1 MINIRYEGTV
11 YRPPSEARSWI
22 LQATI
27 GCSHNKCS
35 FCSMYK
41 DKTFR
46 IRDMEEIIEEIK
58 SVARTYPD
66 IDRIFIAD
74 GDALIIKTS
83 HLIRIIEEI
92 KNSFKKCERIGIYA
106 SPKSVHLKS
115 IEELT
120 TLRENGLDIA
130 YLGLE
135 SGSDKVL
142 DKVNKG
148 DTREG
153 IIKAGRKLK
162 EAGIKV
168 SLTVISGLG
177 GADLYREH
185 AIETAKAVNEINPEF
200 LGLLTLIIEPGTR
213 LYDEVRNGSF
223 KLLSPN
229 EIAVETLMILENLD
243 SPGTVFRSNHASNYI
258 PLKGTLNQD
267 ITSLLKQIR
276 RAMEDGSYKDEL
288 YRRL

>member
-1 MINIRYEGTV
+1 
-11 YRPPSEARSWI
+11 
-22 LQATI
+22 
-27 GCSHNKCS
+27 
-35 FCSMYK
+35 
-41 DKTFR
+41 
-46 IRDMEEIIEEIK
+46 MEEIIEEIK

-200 LGLLTLIIEPGTR
+200 LGLLTLMIEPGTR

>member
-1 MINIRYEGTV
+1 
-11 YRPPSEARSWI
+11 
-22 LQATI
+22 
-27 GCSHNKCS
+27 
-35 FCSMYK
+35 
-41 DKTFR
+41 
-46 IRDMEEIIEEIK
+46 MEEIIEEIK

-92 KNSFKKCERIGIYA
+92 KNSFKKCKRIGIYA

-115 IEELT
+115 LEELT

-200 LGLLTLIIEPGTR
+200 LGLLTLMIEPGTR

-288 YRRL
+288 YRRLWFQLFNKVYLRVKLDRKYK